1 MSQPSIAIIN
11 FSSILSDTDVQTAI
25 RAVNRQIVEDFVP
38 TWGTGRIL
46 RLHAAA
52 FTPNS
57 ATPLEAETVNADS
70 VLYLVDESTLAGALG
85 YHDLNTSDLPFGF
98 VFVETSGP
106 EWTITLSHEAL
117 ELIVDPTVNL
127 LVPGPDP
134 RQANNTVLHS
144 YEACDAVE
152 RTSYSVDGILV
163 SNFVTPN
170 YFTPGDAPGTRND
183 FLGIGVESLKA
194 TPGSHIQ
201 FYDLAS
207 NDWITWFGTASKAAT
222 PAAAR
227 LRLFER
233 NKPARPSEE
242 KIQAILEA
250 AKRKPMATGCAGLPR
265 MHAVTRKGRYVARI
279 MGAVGKGRPV
289 VAAGSGRA
297 VSV

>member
-70 VLYLVDESTLAGALG
+70 VLYLVDESTLAEALG

-194 TPGSHIQ
+194 TPEATSSSTTSHRTTGSPGS
-201 FYDLAS
+201 ARRR
-207 NDWITWFGTASKAAT
+207 
-222 PAAAR
+222 R
-227 LRLFER
+227 LRLPR
-233 NKPARPSEE
+233 QRDCASSRGTSRPARARRRSRRSSRPPSASRWP
-242 KIQAILEA
+242 QDA
-250 AKRKPMATGCAGLPR
+250 PDCPGCMP
-265 MHAVTRKGRYVARI
+265 
-279 MGAVGKGRPV
+279 
-289 VAAGSGRA
+289 
-297 VSV
+297 